1 METIKRVVNI
11 NNITDDNRKRHLL
24 YFVNKG
30 LEAMYRQ
37 LITATGSYA
46 LSSEDRAIV
55 LKAISD
61 FLSEE
66 VERMVEKD
74 E

>member
-37 LITATGSYA
+37 L
-46 LSSEDRAIV
+46 
-55 LKAISD
+55 
-61 FLSEE
+61 
-66 VERMVEKD
+66 
-74 E
+74 

>member
-1 METIKRVVNI
+1 METIERVVNI

-37 LITATGSYA
+37 LLTLSEMQT
-46 LSSEDRAIV
+46 LSSEDRTIV

-61 FLSEE
+61 YLSEE
-66 VERMVEKD
+66 VERMTE